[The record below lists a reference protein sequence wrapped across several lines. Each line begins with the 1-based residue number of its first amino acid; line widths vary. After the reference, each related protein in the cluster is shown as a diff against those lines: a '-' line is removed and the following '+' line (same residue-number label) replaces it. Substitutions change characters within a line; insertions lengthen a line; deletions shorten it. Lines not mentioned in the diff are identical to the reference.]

1 MFVAHHSPYS
11 GATPRPL
18 AEGRHPSSAMARRTI
33 TNNRRIYLCT
43 YDVADDKRRTK
54 LFELLKDHGEH
65 VQFSVFLC
73 SLTRSEIKRLSAVA
87 DEIIHRDQDQLLLVD
102 IGADDIDWATQLSC
116 LGKVWTPQVRSR
128 II

>member
-1 MFVAHHSPYS
+1 
-11 GATPRPL
+11 
-18 AEGRHPSSAMARRTI
+18 MARRAL

-43 YDVADDKRRTK
+43 YDVSEDKRRTK

-73 SLTRSEIKRLSAVA
+73 SLTAMEVKRLGATAS
-87 DEIIHRDQDQLLLVD
+87 EIIHQEEDQLLVID
-102 IGADDIDWATQLSC
+102 IGPDDVEWTTSLSC
-116 LGKVWTPQVRSR
+116 HGKTWSPTVRSQ

>member
-1 MFVAHHSPYS
+1 
-11 GATPRPL
+11 
-18 AEGRHPSSAMARRTI
+18 MARRTI

-73 SLTRSEIKRLSAVA
+73 SLTRSELKRLSAVA
-87 DEIIHRDQDQLLLVD
+87 GEIVHQDQDQLLLVD
-102 IGADDIDWATQLSC
+102 LGGDDIDWTTQLSC
-116 LGKVWTPQVRSR
+116 LGKTWTPQVRSR
-128 II
+128 IV

>member
-1 MFVAHHSPYS
+1 
-11 GATPRPL
+11 
-18 AEGRHPSSAMARRTI
+18 MARREI

-43 YDVADDKRRTK
+43 YDVSSDKDGDKRRTK

-73 SLTRSEIKRLSAVA
+73 SLTAMEVKRLGTTAS
-87 DEIIHRDQDQLLLVD
+87 EIIHQEQDQLLVID
-102 IGADDIDWATQLSC
+102 IGPDDIDWTTNLAC
-116 LGKVWTPQVRSR
+116 HGKSWSPTVRSQ

>member
-1 MFVAHHSPYS
+1 
-11 GATPRPL
+11 
-18 AEGRHPSSAMARRTI
+18 MARRAL

-43 YDVADDKRRTK
+43 YDVAEDKRRNK

-73 SLTRSEIKRLSAVA
+73 SLTTMEVKRLGAA
-87 DEIIHRDQDQLLLVD
+87 AAEIIHQQEDQLLVID
-102 IGADDIDWATQLSC
+102 IGPDDLDWTTNLAC
-116 LGKVWTPQVRSR
+116 HGKSWSPIVRSQ

>member
-1 MFVAHHSPYS
+1 
-11 GATPRPL
+11 
-18 AEGRHPSSAMARRTI
+18 MARRALS
-33 TNNRRIYLCT
+33 NNRRLYFCA

-73 SLTRSEIKRLSAVA
+73 ELTKSEVAGLIARSRRILHETDDQFLTIDVGKPVASWQDRLQV
-87 DEIIHRDQDQLLLVD
+87 V
-102 IGADDIDWATQLSC
+102 
-116 LGKVWTPQVRSR
+116 GKSWQPQVRAH

>member
-1 MFVAHHSPYS
+1 
-11 GATPRPL
+11 
-18 AEGRHPSSAMARRTI
+18 MARREV

-43 YDVADDKRRTK
+43 YDVAEDKRRDR

-73 SLTRSEIKRLSAVA
+73 SLTAAEVKRLSSTAS
-87 DEIIHRDQDQLLLVD
+87 DIIHLEEDQLLVID
-102 IGADDIDWATQLSC
+102 IGPDVADWTTSLAC
-116 LGKVWTPQVRSR
+116 LGRTWSPTVRSR

>member
-1 MFVAHHSPYS
+1 MAHR
-11 GATPRPL
+11 A
-18 AEGRHPSSAMARRTI
+18 I

-65 VQFSVFLC
+65 VQYSVFLC
-73 SLTRSEIKRLSAVA
+73 SLTQSEIKRLSAVA
-87 DEIIHRDQDQLLLVD
+87 DEIIHHNEDQLLLVD
-102 IGADDIDWATQLSC
+102 LGSDGIDWMTQLSC
-116 LGKVWTPQVRSR
+116 IGKIWTPQVRSR